1 MSTLS
6 PYRSLPP
13 ARRLALVT
21 HALNADRGVRNA
33 FVQRLVARGGG
44 FRAETLKKWPVDQ
57 LAREII
63 RRNGETAQEELQLL
77 LLLYVEME
85 PALQTTFLESTGVA
99 HDGANI
105 ADDLPVPFAD
115 AAVVAR
121 AAESLIA
128 QFGDDAKHYLRTIAM
143 YNGAAWPGLAELVDT
158 PA

>member
-1 MSTLS
+1 MPMLS

-85 PALQTTFLESTGVA
+85 PAFQTTFLESTGVA

-115 AAVVAR
+115 AATVAR

>member
-1 MSTLS
+1 MSMLS

-99 HDGANI
+99 HNGANI

-115 AAVVAR
+115 AATVAR